1 MNTNAT
7 KTVLVTGASSGVGW
21 EAAAQL
27 AEAGFGR
34 VIITGRT
41 LAKADDARMSLL
53 KRAPGAEFVPLAL
66 DLDDFTSIKEAARI
80 LIAAGNP
87 IDALILNAGVA
98 STSELRRTSSGI
110 EQIMSATITGHHAL
124 TSHLLSAELLNLS
137 ARIII
142 AGSEAAR
149 GDVPTFSN
157 IDIDSLAAAS
167 FDGDRERAIE
177 AILRAENPVKF
188 ANGTQYAT
196 AKTFAVWWAKELATQ
211 LPAGMTVNAVSPGNT
226 PDTKAS
232 REMPAIVRHVM
243 LPIMKLIPSTWHSVS
258 TAAARYLTVIDM
270 PDDVTGQFFASPPK
284 KMTGPVTSMTMR
296 HFTNPAGQR
305 ALWHVVNKVAGVSSD
320 SKN

>member
-1 MNTNAT
+1 MNANAA
-7 KTVLVTGASSGVGW
+7 KTALVTGASSGVGW
-21 EAAAQL
+21 EASAQL
-27 AEAGFGR
+27 AEAGYGR
-34 VIITGRT
+34 IVVAART
-41 LAKADDARMSLL
+41 LAKADEARDALL
-53 KRAPGAEFVPLAL
+53 ARVPGAQFVPLAL
-66 DLDDFTSIKEAARI
+66 DLDDFTSIDNAAQA
-80 LIAAGNP
+80 LVAAGNP

-98 STSELRRTSSGI
+98 ATSELRRTSHGI

-124 TSHLLSAELLNLS
+124 TSHLLRAELLSPS

-157 IDIDSLAAAS
+157 IDVQALAAAS
-167 FDGDRERAIE
+167 FDGDLERAVE
-177 AILRAENPVKF
+177 AILRVDKPVKF

-232 REMPAIVRHVM
+232 REMPAIMRRVL
-243 LPIMKLIPSTWHSVS
+243 LPIMKLMPSMWHSVA
-258 TAAARYLTVIDM
+258 TAAARYLTVIEM
-270 PDDVTGQFFASPPK
+270 PDGVTGQFFASPAT
-284 KMTGPVTSMTMR
+284 KMTGPVTSMTMP
-296 HFTNPAGQR
+296 HFTNVEGQR
-305 ALWHVVNKVAGVSSD
+305 ALWNVVDRVAGVGNA